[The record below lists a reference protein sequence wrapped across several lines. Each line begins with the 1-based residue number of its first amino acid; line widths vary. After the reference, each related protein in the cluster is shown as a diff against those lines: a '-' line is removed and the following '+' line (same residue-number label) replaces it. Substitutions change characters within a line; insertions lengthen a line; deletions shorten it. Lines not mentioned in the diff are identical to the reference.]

1 MKGNADEDEWV
12 PPAGGCQT
20 SAAPPSQQVLRSR
33 TRALALV
40 PVLQPTD
47 TVEISPVH
55 QAEDK
60 VPPSSNGSV
69 ISMDPSV
76 SPVTSSSA
84 TTTTTTT
91 TAAAPLSN
99 SGVRTV
105 TRRRPRE
112 IWVTKAKRPVT

>member
-1 MKGNADEDEWV
+1 MLDEDEWI
-12 PPAGGCQT
+12 PPVRSCKKADE
-20 SAAPPSQQVLRSR
+20 PPSQRVLRSK

-40 PVLQPTD
+40 PVLQPANA
-47 TVEISPVH
+47 VEISPVQ

-84 TTTTTTT
+84 TTTTTTM

-112 IWVTKAKRPVT
+112 IWVTKAKDQ